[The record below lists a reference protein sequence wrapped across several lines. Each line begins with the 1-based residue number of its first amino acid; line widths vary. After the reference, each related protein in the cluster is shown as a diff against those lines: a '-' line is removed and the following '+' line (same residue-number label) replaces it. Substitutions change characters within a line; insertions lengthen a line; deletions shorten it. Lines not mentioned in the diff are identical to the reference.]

1 MAGSIRE
8 RGEALNDPRR
18 KILLVEDEEPIR
30 SLVEKLLVAAG
41 HSVVSTGDPTAA
53 VELVL
58 SVGSGPRVAELRFR
72 EGEIVS
78 AEAGGRS
85 GEEAVLELLSWPEGH
100 FSFAPGAPGPE
111 APLGSFNQILLDA
124 CRRLDETRRG
134 EERSGFG
141 D

>member
-1 MAGSIRE
+1 VEGRLEVIGVS
-8 RGEALNDPRR
+8 G
-18 KILLVEDEEPIR
+18 LLQMCHLGR
-30 SLVEKLLVAAG
+30 L
-41 HSVVSTGDPTAA
+41 TG
-53 VELVL
+53 VL